1 MRLGIIGLP
10 YVGKSTVFACL
21 TRAKAKHGHGE
32 EARMAVVKVP
42 DARLEKLDEMF
53 APGKKSYSTVEFVDF
68 APPAGDKKGES
79 FSANLLAQMRVMDA
93 FVEVV
98 RFFEDPSV
106 LHADGSVDPLRDV
119 ARLET
124 ELILSDLIVVENRL
138 GRIQQMAKVGRKEG
152 TPMERDL
159 LQRLKETLER
169 GGPLRNLDFNAEEEK
184 ALANFGFLSLRP
196 LLLAMNVGEE
206 QLSEKKR
213 QERHRGFVENIQG
226 KRIGFAEICGKVE
239 EEIGELSPKE
249 EAEFLREYGLEES
262 GSTRLIRESYRL
274 LGRLTFLTLGDK
286 EVRAWTIPQGTT
298 ALKAAGT
305 IHTDFERGFIKAE
318 VIHFEKLVEAGSL
331 SHARDKGWL
340 RLEGKEYMVQEGDI
354 VTFRFNV

>member
-32 EARMAVVKVP
+32 EAQVAVVKVP
-42 DARLEKLDEMF
+42 DERLDKLGEMF
-53 APGKKSYSTVEFVDF
+53 APRKKVPATVEYVDF
-68 APPAGDKKGES
+68 APLGKEEKRGD
-79 FSANLLAQMRVMDA
+79 FSPGLLAQMRLVDA
-93 FVEVV
+93 FLEVV
-98 RFFEDPSV
+98 RFFGDPQVS
-106 LHADGSVDPLRDV
+106 HPQGSLDPLRDV
-119 ARLET
+119 GRVEA

-159 LQRLKETLER
+159 LQRLKETLEK

-196 LLLAMNVGEE
+196 LLLVMNVGEE
-206 QLSEKKR
+206 QLSEKAR
-213 QERHRGFVENIQG
+213 QERQRSFAESIQG

-239 EEIGELSPKE
+239 EEIEELSPQE
-249 EAEFLREYGLEES
+249 EAEFLKEYGLAES
-262 GSTRLIRESYRL
+262 GASQVIRESYRQL
-274 LGRLTFLTLGDK
+274 ERISFFSIGDK

-318 VIHFEKLVEAGSL
+318 VIPFETLVEAGSIP
-331 SHARDKGWL
+331 HAREKGWL
-340 RLEGKEYMVQEGDI
+340 RLEGKEYGVKDGDVI
-354 VTFRFNV
+354 TFRFHV